1 MDKLELFLKYKP
13 SIIAKSK
20 LKGYDNEFI
29 EDMLQEFYVSKWMKA
44 DLDKV
49 KNMRNFILTSFFR
62 RTYDFLRT
70 KDRILFSSSSFLDSF
85 QAEGTELESKIEH
98 HDRLLK
104 LDSHLKNILPLSHRR
119 FAYKVI
125 ESGSVRKSAEQLGMS
140 IQTAQY
146 IMRVKIHPIIRSYY
160 V

>member
-1 MDKLELFLKYKP
+1 MDKLELFLQYKP

-44 DLDKV
+44 DLSKV
-49 KNMRNFILTSFFR
+49 KNMKNFILTSFFR

-70 KDRILFSSSSFLDSF
+70 KDRIIYASAGFLDSF
-85 QAEGTELESKIEH
+85 QAEDTELESKIEH
-98 HDRLLK
+98 HDRLLI
-104 LDSHLKNILPLSHRR
+104 LDGHIKNIVPLSHRR

-125 ESGSVRKSAEQLGMS
+125 ESGSIRKSAAQVGIS
-140 IQTAQY
+140 IHMAQY
-146 IMRVKIHPIIRSYY
+146 IMSFKIYPIIRSYY